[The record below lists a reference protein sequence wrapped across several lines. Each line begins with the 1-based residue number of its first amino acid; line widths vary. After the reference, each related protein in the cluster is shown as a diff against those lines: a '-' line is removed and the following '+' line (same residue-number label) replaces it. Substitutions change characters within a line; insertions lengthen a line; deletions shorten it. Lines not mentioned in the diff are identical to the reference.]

1 MDAKRNK
8 MKTIFT
14 LICTASLVC
23 MAGYWYQKYAIIDRD
38 IGVVDYILIK
48 DAKEEAKVFVVSLCF
63 LNPFIPEILIEN
75 NSAIYSV
82 FLEYLYRGYKLNLNA
97 IKTDY
102 KNVTLDLSDYFLSSF
117 EKWRNESLRRNGSFM
132 PDHTNH
138 FNGYY
143 EDALIKCFELK
154 SDMDG
159 HRHVSDVIFNYD
171 IMKLNDTFLKYMKY
185 ISGESD
191 EFPMY
196 FKIHYPAQ
204 FMLGDGPIPFVYNAN
219 RKTLGCE
226 TSYNGIYK
234 VIVNEIEILKSR
246 STKRRNCLSNQ
257 EDYDKKVM
265 LEHIARKGC
274 RDPFLEKHQSFPLC
288 NTMEEITTNRFDYHS
303 PDTLGI
309 PYACERMSKMRFDV
323 QTFPQKLDP
332 EQPNLDVCNIWTFH
346 ISYPKEI
353 RIITQSQEVDIHTL
367 IGNIGGYLGLFLGKK
382 DY

>member
-14 LICTASLVC
+14 LICTASLMC

-48 DAKEEAKVFVVSLCF
+48 DAKEDAKVFVVSLCF

-102 KNVTLDLSDYFLSSF
+102 KNVTLDLSDFFLSSF
-117 EKWRNESLRRNGSFM
+117 EKWRNESLRRSGSFM

-171 IMKLNDTFLKYMKY
+171 IIKLYVDCKKYAKY
-185 ISGESD
+185 GESD

-196 FKIHYPAQ
+196 FKIHYPGQ
-204 FMLGDGPIPFVYNAN
+204 FILGDAPIPFV
-219 RKTLGCE
+219 
-226 TSYNGIYK
+226 
-234 VIVNEIEILKSR
+234 
-246 STKRRNCLSNQ
+246 
-257 EDYDKKVM
+257 
-265 LEHIARKGC
+265 
-274 RDPFLEKHQSFPLC
+274 
-288 NTMEEITTNRFDYHS
+288 
-303 PDTLGI
+303 
-309 PYACERMSKMRFDV
+309 
-323 QTFPQKLDP
+323 
-332 EQPNLDVCNIWTFH
+332 
-346 ISYPKEI
+346 
-353 RIITQSQEVDIHTL
+353 
-367 IGNIGGYLGLFLGKK
+367 
-382 DY
+382 